1 MFKTKYNAQGNIES
15 YKARLVARGFTQ
27 EYGKDYLETYAPVA
41 RLSSIRYLFALAVK
55 YDLNVDYLDV
65 ETAFLNGNL
74 NEEIYIK
81 QPEGF
86 IVKGQEE
93 KVCLLKKAMYGLN
106 KAADVGM

>member
-1 MFKTKYNAQGNIES
+1 M
-15 YKARLVARGFTQ
+15 
-27 EYGKDYLETYAPVA
+27 ETYAPVA

-65 ETAFLNGNL
+65 ESAFSNGNL
-74 NEEIYIK
+74 NEEICIR

-86 IVKGQEE
+86 IVKGQE
-93 KVCLLKKAMYGLN
+93 KKYVFRKRPCTGLK